1 MFARFGLALLTLISF
16 GCSENGD
23 NERQQYVETKSK
35 LEQSDNRRE
44 FKRGPVWGSFDRV
57 SDGYAAS
64 SLGLGW
70 DVLVADSGELRFKP
84 TPSNDQK
91 SWQLVSNAELIVNGE
106 AVEAPIEAIS
116 QRPSG
121 AAEIRRTTHSEIFTH
136 LETGVSWHFELPRKV
151 SQNGLTIQITGTGD
165 HELSDGH
172 VNVSIDGTYWF
183 RWSEF
188 KAWDSKGKNL
198 PVEVSASGRTFS
210 LNVDDTDAIYPIT
223 VDPLANTPFWQGN
236 PPSDEGG
243 MRLGWSVAAGDFTGN
258 GHADILV
265 GQQRFASDP
274 NDTTQTREGRI
285 LIYEGSPAG
294 PSNSASWTFESNT
307 ANALLGQSV
316 TRLGRLNAD
325 GVEDFGAGA
334 SGLGS
339 FGAIFLFTG
348 AQTPALLQQLDG
360 TGDGTIG
367 ITIAGNGDFN
377 CDGIPDLLA
386 GHSSYNGGTGRAWL
400 YTGSPIGFV
409 TPPQVFTGNGT
420 ENLGSG
426 VAFVR
431 SRGVSVPQC
440 DDVIIASAN
449 SPTQFT
455 LGGKLTWYPGGVLG
469 LGTPQEFFSNG
480 ANQNLGRSVARA
492 GDINADGFEDL
503 VAGAPLTTNTASVE
517 GAAYVYY
524 GSATG
529 LTGPDIV
536 YGGTAN
542 GRFGNAVFRAGD
554 TNGDGFGDIIVGSP
568 PYSNGQTSEGRIVLF
583 SGSPTGIIT
592 TSTWSFESD
601 IASASFGHALAGD
614 VDFNGDGLSDVVA
627 SGFGPSNNG
636 MVRAFLG
643 EASCII
649 GGAVVPA
656 GSVDPN
662 DPCQSCDPSVSGT
675 SYSPATGLA
684 CDDGSACTENDVCT
698 AGVCGGTTLSCDD
711 GNSCTTDSCDT
722 TTGCVNAA
730 VADSTPCDDGLFCT
744 ENEVCTAG
752 ACGGG
757 TPLDCS
763 GSPGE
768 CFEAGVCNEAADQ
781 CDLPTP
787 SPAGDACGGA
797 VCQTAGTCDGAG
809 TCQGAAP
816 VDCSNLDTECT
827 FGQCNATTGACEA
840 VNVTNG
846 TACDD
851 GDACT
856 NNDVCGGGVCGGS
869 AVACDDGNPCT
880 VESCDPVLGCVS
892 VPAADGLA
900 CDDGNACTS
909 ADSCTAGVCGGSAV
923 TCDDG
928 NECTVDSCDAV
939 LGCQA
944 APASAGTTC
953 DDGLFC
959 TVNNACDGAGACVGA
974 PRDCSNA
981 AATCF
986 EGVACDEA
994 ADLCVPANPSAS
1006 GTACGGDVC
1015 VDAGTCDGNG
1025 VCSGESNVDC
1035 SNLDTDCEIGVC
1047 DGTSGACVA
1056 QPRPDGTVC
1065 DDADAC
1071 TENNICESGVC
1082 GGDAVVC
1089 EDDDNECTAPS
1100 CDPAQG
1106 CVFEDLPFG
1115 STCSESF
1122 CSADGTSV
1130 SAGIC
1135 DGSGACTE
1143 DTTTL
1148 TSCAPYVCG
1157 VSAEG
1162 AACLS
1167 SCEADVD
1174 CAEGFVCSNAECVEP
1189 GEDMGDMGTPDMGET
1204 DMGDDMGETDMG
1216 EPDMPI
1222 DDMGADM
1229 AGPDAG
1235 PQAQGQLEG
1244 SGLACASTDA
1254 RPDHALLMLLVLG
1267 IGLRIRRR

>member
-1 MFARFGLALLTLISF
+1 MKVIFALLVFLLT
-16 GCSENGD
+16 GC
-23 NERQQYVETKSK
+23 
-35 LEQSDNRRE
+35 QSDEGERSQLESSQNRSSNLEIAKDTPSSVE
-44 FKRGPVWGSFDRV
+44 FEKSGEPKPFSSFDLSQGKAIATNLASGLDVEIRTTGDFQLSV
-57 SDGYAAS
+57 RQGRWKYTMRPTSINGFNLPTDSAILNEEMLEIKAGPLTSRFQNS
-64 SLGLGW
+64 SLGVSRSWVVDTNPSSSQLLSLNLNTSKDFTHEIDG
-70 DVLVADSGELRFKP
+70 DEVLVFLDGKYLFAWQTLR
-84 TPSNDQK
+84 
-91 SWQLVSNAELIVNGE
+91 
-106 AVEAPIEAIS
+106 
-116 QRPSG
+116 
-121 AAEIRRTTHSEIFTH
+121 
-136 LETGVSWHFELPRKV
+136 
-151 SQNGLTIQITGTGD
+151 
-165 HELSDGH
+165 
-172 VNVSIDGTYWF
+172 
-183 RWSEF
+183 
-188 KAWDSKGKNL
+188 AWDSNNQDLLTRYKVEHGSLTIEVDTTNATFPIFID
-198 PVEVSASGRTFS
+198 PVATAPAWSTYGNGEQDYGSAVRFVGDVNGDGFTDVMVGQNRYSNNGPNGENHALEGRVLLFLGSSTGLAQSAAWSFEPDVPTSLIGSTIRGLGDIDGDGFDDVGVGWELAQVSSGGT
-210 LNVDDTDAIYPIT
+210 
-223 VDPLANTPFWQGN
+223 
-236 PPSDEGG
+236 
-243 MRLGWSVAAGDFTGN
+243 DFTFAGK
-258 GHADILV
+258 ILV
-265 GQQRFASDP
+265 FHGQSGQQGFGSMTEVVNPSPTNSDRFG
-274 NDTTQTREGRI
+274 N
-285 LIYEGSPAG
+285 
-294 PSNSASWTFESNT
+294 
-307 ANALLGQSV
+307 V
-316 TRLGRLNAD
+316 
-325 GVEDFGAGA
+325 
-334 SGLGS
+334 
-339 FGAIFLFTG
+339 FTV
-348 AQTPALLQQLDG
+348 
-360 TGDGTIG
+360 
-367 ITIAGNGDFN
+367 GDFN
-377 CDGIPDLLA
+377 CDGNFDLAVGSRFAASTAGKVWILLGDGNSFPTLGTVLQGTGTDNF
-386 GHSSYNGGTGRAWL
+386 GHSVGATNLLGLSINGVDCSDLVVGSSGYDSPGFNDRGRVGIYA
-400 YTGSPIGFV
+400 GSALGISS
-409 TPPQVFTGNGT
+409 TPVSTRD
-420 ENLGSG
+420 GSMAG
-426 VAFVR
+426 A
-431 SRGVSVPQC
+431 
-440 DDVIIASAN
+440 
-449 SPTQFT
+449 T
-455 LGGKLTWYPGGVLG
+455 LGGSLAIL
-469 LGTPQEFFSNG
+469 
-480 ANQNLGRSVARA
+480 
-492 GDINADGFEDL
+492 GDINSDGIVDIA
-503 VAGAPLTTNTASVE
+503 AGASGQNAANGAVYVFPGTATGI
-517 GAAYVYY
+517 GAAN
-524 GSATG
+524 
-529 LTGPDIV
+529 II
-536 YGGTAN
+536 N
-542 GRFGNAVFRAGD
+542 GVGAERFGSSITVGD
-554 TNGDGFGDIIVGSP
+554 INGDGARDLIVAA
-568 PYSNGQTSEGRIVLF
+568 SNYTNPETNEGAVYVF
-583 SGSPTGIIT
+583 QNNSGT
-592 TSTWSFESD
+592 FEQVQ
-601 IASASFGHALAGD
+601 LLEGD
-614 VDFNGDGLSDVVA
+614 VANGGYGFSIHSGFDLNGDSIDDLLIGARDY
-627 SGFGPSNNG
+627 PS
-636 MVRAFLG
+636 
-643 EASCII
+643 
-649 GGAVVPA
+649 
-656 GSVDPN
+656 PN
-662 DPCQSCDPSVSGT
+662 DPTRGGAAFAHYGVADCFIDGAFVAAGDASPTSACEVCDPSVSQT
-675 SYSPATGLA
+675 AYSP
-684 CDDGSACTENDVCT
+684 
-698 AGVCGGTTLSCDD
+698 LSCDD
-711 GNSCTTDSCDT
+711 GDQCTTDSCDT
-722 TTGCVNAA
+722 TLGCVNAV
-730 VADSTPCDDGLFCT
+730 VADNTPCDDGLFCT

-781 CDLPTP
+781 CDPPAP

-816 VDCSNLDTECT
+816 VDCSNLDTACT
-827 FGQCNATTGACEA
+827 VGQCNATTGACEA

-846 TACDD
+846 TSCDD

-986 EGVACDEA
+986 EGVACDET

-1089 EDDDNECTAPS
+1089 EDDNNECTAPS

-1106 CVFEDLPFG
+1106 CVFENLPFG

-1167 SCEADVD
+1167 SCEEDVD
-1174 CAEGFVCSNAECVEP
+1174 CAEGFVCNGAECVEP

-1204 DMGDDMGETDMG
+1204 DMGTDMGETDMG
-1216 EPDMPI
+1216 EPDMAI

-1229 AGPDAG
+1229 AGPDVG
-1235 PQAQGQLEG
+1235 PQVQGQLEG

>member
-1 MFARFGLALLTLISF
+1 MRKVRLLHPLLAMFVLMGCDDDQNQLGTTRQQSLTKVGPTEVNEKRRIERVGESRPFESWDILDGKVSATNLALGYTVHINVDGSLSLRSIGGEELYSAKSSTVVGSENEFLSSRVEGSKFTLVGNLWDSHFSNESQGISVSWTVKTRPESPTIDFGLSDDHNYIVHEKDIVVMRGSERFFKWKGLKAWDATGRELAVKYQESAKGISIEYDDSQAKYPIYVDPVATSPSWSTYPDPDKGASFF
-16 GCSENGD
+16 GTTVRGIGDVNGD
-23 NERQQYVETKSK
+23 GFT
-35 LEQSDNRRE
+35 
-44 FKRGPVWGSFDRV
+44 
-57 SDGYAAS
+57 
-64 SLGLGW
+64 
-70 DVLVADSGELRFKP
+70 DVLVGQPRYF
-84 TPSNDQK
+84 NDGP
-91 SWQLVSNAELIVNGE
+91 NGE
-106 AVEAPIEAIS
+106 D
-116 QRPSG
+116 
-121 AAEIRRTTHSEIFTH
+121 
-136 LETGVSWHFELPRKV
+136 
-151 SQNGLTIQITGTGD
+151 N
-165 HELSDGH
+165 
-172 VNVSIDGTYWF
+172 
-183 RWSEF
+183 
-188 KAWDSKGKNL
+188 
-198 PVEVSASGRTFS
+198 
-210 LNVDDTDAIYPIT
+210 
-223 VDPLANTPFWQGN
+223 
-236 PPSDEGG
+236 
-243 MRLGWSVAAGDFTGN
+243 
-258 GHADILV
+258 
-265 GQQRFASDP
+265 
-274 NDTTQTREGRI
+274 TREGRI
-285 LIYEGSPAG
+285 ILFYGNSSGLNQTAAWSYESDIALAQLGYFMAALGDVDNDGFDDVAVSSLRAVQGNSNAGSVYIFRGQAGVGLTSPAEILS
-294 PSNSASWTFESNT
+294 PAPV
-307 ANALLGQSV
+307 AN
-316 TRLGRLNAD
+316 
-325 GVEDFGAGA
+325 
-334 SGLGS
+334 
-339 FGAIFLFTG
+339 
-348 AQTPALLQQLDG
+348 
-360 TGDGTIG
+360 
-367 ITIAGNGDFN
+367 
-377 CDGIPDLLA
+377 
-386 GHSSYNGGTGRAWL
+386 
-400 YTGSPIGFV
+400 
-409 TPPQVFTGNGT
+409 
-420 ENLGSG
+420 
-426 VAFVR
+426 
-431 SRGVSVPQC
+431 
-440 DDVIIASAN
+440 
-449 SPTQFT
+449 
-455 LGGKLTWYPGGVLG
+455 
-469 LGTPQEFFSNG
+469 EFFG
-480 ANQNLGRSVARA
+480 FRVRV
-492 GDINADGFEDL
+492 GDYNCDGFEDIAVGSAFTNGSSGRVWAYYGLNGTYLTPPQILNGPTGSNFGGALTSGPVRGTL
-503 VAGAPLTTNTASVE
+503 VGTNACDDLIVGAPSFDQPGFTNQ
-517 GAAYVYY
+517 GAVFLYD

-529 LTGPDIV
+529 ISTLSTQTFLGSMASATLGSSATNLGDIDNDGNPDFAFGAPGQNSNQGTVVVVKGTGSGLDPLVITVDGIP
-536 YGGTAN
+536 GS
-542 GRFGNAVFRAGD
+542 RFGTEVAGGD
-554 TNGDGFGDIIVGSP
+554 INGDGFDDLVVTAPNFSNPETNEGAVIVH
-568 PYSNGQTSEGRIVLF
+568 Q
-583 SGSPTGIIT
+583 
-592 TSTWSFESD
+592 
-601 IASASFGHALAGD
+601 
-614 VDFNGDGLSDVVA
+614 FNGTSFDRVQTLEGNVA
-627 SGFGPSNNG
+627 SGGFGFSIHSGFDLNGDSIDDLLIGARDYPS
-636 MVRAFLG
+636 
-643 EASCII
+643 
-649 GGAVVPA
+649 
-656 GSVDPN
+656 PN
-662 DPCQSCDPSVSGT
+662 DPTRGGAAFAHYGVADCFIDGAFVAAGDASPTSACEVCDPSVSQT
-675 SYSPATGLA
+675 AYSP
-684 CDDGSACTENDVCT
+684 
-698 AGVCGGTTLSCDD
+698 LSCDD
-711 GNSCTTDSCDT
+711 GDQCTTDSCDT
-722 TTGCVNAA
+722 TLGCLNAV
-730 VADSTPCDDGLFCT
+730 VADNTPCDDGLFCT

-768 CFEAGVCNEAADQ
+768 CFEPGVCNEAADQ
-781 CDLPTP
+781 CDPPAP
-787 SPAGDACGGA
+787 SPAGDVCGGA
-797 VCQTAGTCDGAG
+797 ICQTAGTCDGAG

-816 VDCSNLDTECT
+816 VDCSAFDGECT
-827 FGQCNATTGACEA
+827 VGQCNATTGACEA

-900 CDDGNACTS
+900 CDDGNACTT

-959 TVNNACDGAGACVGA
+959 TVNTACDGAGACVGA

-986 EGVACDEA
+986 ESVACDET

-1106 CVFEDLPFG
+1106 CVFENLPFG
-1115 STCSESF
+1115 STCSDSF

-1216 EPDMPI
+1216 TPDMAI

-1229 AGPDAG
+1229 TGPDAG

-1267 IGLRIRRR
+1267 IGLRMRRRR

>member
-1 MFARFGLALLTLISF
+1 MLKVQIIYMLVGASILIACDENSDSEKPLTQQELVKASKTSSVVDRPIERLGEPEPFASWDISADNVSATNLALGFSSLVDSEGRFSFAQIGGNAFYSSRVAKVVGLESSIESSTVEGRTFTVRSTHFDSHFSNNQDGVALSWTL
-16 GCSENGD
+16 
-23 NERQQYVETKSK
+23 KSK
-35 LEQSDNRRE
+35 S
-44 FKRGPVWGSFDRV
+44 P
-57 SDGYAAS
+57 S
-64 SLGLGW
+64 STL
-70 DVLVADSGELRFKP
+70 
-84 TPSNDQK
+84 
-91 SWQLVSNAELIVNGE
+91 
-106 AVEAPIEAIS
+106 
-116 QRPSG
+116 
-121 AAEIRRTTHSEIFTH
+121 
-136 LETGVSWHFELPRKV
+136 LPGF
-151 SQNGLTIQITGTGD
+151 STD
-165 HELSDGH
+165 HEHVIEDGDLL
-172 VNVSIDGTYWF
+172 VFDGERRLFTWKGL
-183 RWSEF
+183 
-188 KAWDSKGKNL
+188 KAWDAEGNNVPVKYSK
-198 PVEVSASGRTFS
+198 SGREIAI
-210 LNVDDTDAIYPIT
+210 VYDDTNSIYPIT
-223 VDPLANTPFWQGN
+223 IDPLATAPDWSSYADPTQGT
-236 PPSDEGG
+236 SLYGAVV
-243 MRLGWSVAAGDFTGN
+243 RSLGDVNGDGFN
-258 GHADILV
+258 DVLV
-265 GQQRFASDP
+265 GQPRYSNEGP
-274 NDTTQTREGRI
+274 NGEDNTREGRI
-285 LIYEGSPAG
+285 ILFYG
-294 PSNSASWTFESNT
+294 NSGGLNQT
-307 ANALLGQSV
+307 AA
-316 TRLGRLNAD
+316 
-325 GVEDFGAGA
+325 
-334 SGLGS
+334 
-339 FGAIFLFTG
+339 
-348 AQTPALLQQLDG
+348 
-360 TGDGTIG
+360 
-367 ITIAGNGDFN
+367 
-377 CDGIPDLLA
+377 
-386 GHSSYNGGTGRAWL
+386 
-400 YTGSPIGFV
+400 
-409 TPPQVFTGNGT
+409 
-420 ENLGSG
+420 
-426 VAFVR
+426 
-431 SRGVSVPQC
+431 
-440 DDVIIASAN
+440 
-449 SPTQFT
+449 
-455 LGGKLTWYPGGVLG
+455 
-469 LGTPQEFFSNG
+469 
-480 ANQNLGRSVARA
+480 
-492 GDINADGFEDL
+492 
-503 VAGAPLTTNTASVE
+503 
-517 GAAYVYY
+517 
-524 GSATG
+524 
-529 LTGPDIV
+529 
-536 YGGTAN
+536 
-542 GRFGNAVFRAGD
+542 
-554 TNGDGFGDIIVGSP
+554 
-568 PYSNGQTSEGRIVLF
+568 
-583 SGSPTGIIT
+583 
-592 TSTWSFESD
+592 WSFESD
-601 IASASFGHALAGD
+601 IASAQLGFFLAAVGDLDGDGFNDVAVSSFEAVQGNNRAGRVYLFRGQSGVGLTTPTTIQSPSPTTSEYFGYRIRRGDFNCDGFADLAVGSAFANASSGRVWVYSGLNGTFLTPPQVLNGPSGSNFGGALTGGNIRGTSVGVNACDDLVVGAPSFDQPGFTNQGAVYVYGGGLTGLSATPTQSFFGSMASATLGVTTVLLGDVDNDGEQDFAFGAPGQNSNQGAVLVALGTGTELEANPTRVDGIPGSQFGTEIAGGDINGDGFDDLIVTAPNFTNPETNEGAVIVHQYNGTSFDRVQTLEGNQSNGGYGFSIHSGFDLNGDSIDDLLIGARDYPSPNDPTRGGAAFAHYGVADCFIDGAFVAAGD
-614 VDFNGDGLSDVVA
+614 VSPTNACEV
-627 SGFGPSNNG
+627 
-636 MVRAFLG
+636 
-643 EASCII
+643 
-649 GGAVVPA
+649 
-656 GSVDPN
+656 
-662 DPCQSCDPSVSGT
+662 CDPSVSQT
-675 SYSPATGLA
+675 AYSP
-684 CDDGSACTENDVCT
+684 
-698 AGVCGGTTLSCDD
+698 LSCDD
-711 GNSCTTDSCDT
+711 GDQCTTDSCDT
-722 TTGCVNAA
+722 TLGCINAV
-730 VADSTPCDDGLFCT
+730 VADNTPCDDGLFCT

-768 CFEAGVCNEAADQ
+768 CFEPGVCNEAADQ
-781 CDLPTP
+781 CDPPAP

-797 VCQTAGTCDGAG
+797 ICQTAGTCDGAG

-827 FGQCNATTGACEA
+827 VGQCNATTGACEA

-846 TACDD
+846 TSCDD

-928 NECTVDSCDAV
+928 NECTVDSCDPT
-939 LGCQA
+939 LGCQV

-1216 EPDMPI
+1216 TPDMAI

-1235 PQAQGQLEG
+1235 PQVQGQLEG

-1267 IGLRIRRR
+1267 IGLRVRRR

>member
-1 MFARFGLALLTLISF
+1 MHKVKFLHVFAAMFVLSGCDHDTKGTQETDQHALLKSGSEGAIEGLSISRVGDVKPFESWDILDSKVSATNLALGYTAEVLADGGLHFTHVGGETIYSAPPSEVVGQQNKWVSGKVDGRKFTLSGSHWDSHFSNNTDGVSISWTLKSPSERGAIQFGLSNDHSYIIDGSDLIVMRGTERVFTWKGLGAWDATGQTLDVKYVRVGERVFIEYNDQNAKYPIYIDPVATSPSWSTYPDPDKGASFFGTMVRGLGDVNGDGFTDVLVGQPRYFNDGPNGEDNSREGRIILYYGTSTGLSQTAAWSYESDVAFGQLGYLIAVLGDVDGDGFADVAVSSLKAVQGNANAGTVYIFRGQVGVGLQSPTEIQSPSPATNELFGFRVRVGDYNCDGFRDIAVGSAFTNASSGRVWVYYGLNGTYLTPPQILNGPTGSNFGGALTSGPIRGTVVGVNACDDLLVGAPSFDQPGFNNQGAVYLHDGGLTGLSAAPTQSFFGSMASATLGVATVRLGDIDNDGNLDFGFGAPGQNSNQGAVLVVKGTGTGLELVPIVVDGLPGSRFGTEIAGGNI
-16 GCSENGD
+16 NGD
-23 NERQQYVETKSK
+23 GFADLIVSARTFSNPETNEGAVIVHQYNGT
-35 LEQSDNRRE
+35 
-44 FKRGPVWGSFDRV
+44 SFDRV
-57 SDGYAAS
+57 QILEGNQSNGGYGFSIHSGFDLNGDSIDDLLIGARDYPSPNDPTRGGAAFAHY
-64 SLGLGW
+64 G
-70 DVLVADSGELRFKP
+70 VADCF
-84 TPSNDQK
+84 
-91 SWQLVSNAELIVNGE
+91 
-106 AVEAPIEAIS
+106 
-116 QRPSG
+116 
-121 AAEIRRTTHSEIFTH
+121 
-136 LETGVSWHFELPRKV
+136 
-151 SQNGLTIQITGTGD
+151 
-165 HELSDGH
+165 
-172 VNVSIDGTYWF
+172 IDGAF
-183 RWSEF
+183 
-188 KAWDSKGKNL
+188 
-198 PVEVSASGRTFS
+198 
-210 LNVDDTDAIYPIT
+210 
-223 VDPLANTPFWQGN
+223 
-236 PPSDEGG
+236 
-243 MRLGWSVAAGDFTGN
+243 VAAGD
-258 GHADILV
+258 V
-265 GQQRFASDP
+265 
-274 NDTTQTREGRI
+274 
-285 LIYEGSPAG
+285 
-294 PSNSASWTFESNT
+294 
-307 ANALLGQSV
+307 
-316 TRLGRLNAD
+316 
-325 GVEDFGAGA
+325 
-334 SGLGS
+334 
-339 FGAIFLFTG
+339 
-348 AQTPALLQQLDG
+348 
-360 TGDGTIG
+360 
-367 ITIAGNGDFN
+367 
-377 CDGIPDLLA
+377 
-386 GHSSYNGGTGRAWL
+386 
-400 YTGSPIGFV
+400 
-409 TPPQVFTGNGT
+409 
-420 ENLGSG
+420 
-426 VAFVR
+426 
-431 SRGVSVPQC
+431 
-440 DDVIIASAN
+440 
-449 SPTQFT
+449 SPTN
-455 LGGKLTWYPGGVLG
+455 VC
-469 LGTPQEFFSNG
+469 E
-480 ANQNLGRSVARA
+480 V
-492 GDINADGFEDL
+492 
-503 VAGAPLTTNTASVE
+503 
-517 GAAYVYY
+517 
-524 GSATG
+524 
-529 LTGPDIV
+529 
-536 YGGTAN
+536 
-542 GRFGNAVFRAGD
+542 
-554 TNGDGFGDIIVGSP
+554 
-568 PYSNGQTSEGRIVLF
+568 
-583 SGSPTGIIT
+583 
-592 TSTWSFESD
+592 
-601 IASASFGHALAGD
+601 
-614 VDFNGDGLSDVVA
+614 
-627 SGFGPSNNG
+627 
-636 MVRAFLG
+636 
-643 EASCII
+643 
-649 GGAVVPA
+649 
-656 GSVDPN
+656 
-662 DPCQSCDPSVSGT
+662 CDPSVSQT
-675 SYSPATGLA
+675 AYSP
-684 CDDGSACTENDVCT
+684 
-698 AGVCGGTTLSCDD
+698 LSCDD
-711 GNSCTTDSCDT
+711 GDQCTTDSCDT
-722 TTGCVNAA
+722 TLGCINA
-730 VADSTPCDDGLFCT
+730 VADNTPCDDGLFCT

-768 CFEAGVCNEAADQ
+768 CFEPGVCNEAADQ

-816 VDCSNLDTECT
+816 VDCSNLDTACT
-827 FGQCNATTGACEA
+827 VGQCNATTGACEA

-846 TACDD
+846 TSCDD

-909 ADSCTAGVCGGSAV
+909 ADSCMAGVCGGSAV

-1216 EPDMPI
+1216 TPDMAI